1 MRHDEVTILK
11 PPPFPVRPLPTDEP
25 IRLYRQEVS
34 PDEITF
40 DSKPIEL
47 TLWQKFKLLPHLF
60 TIIRGIIMQDM
71 KTTIS
76 GIIKVVFMLA
86 TVLGISFGNV
96 TETLVTGVIWGIV
109 EIYQSFNTAD
119 KKEA

>member
-1 MRHDEVTILK
+1 
-11 PPPFPVRPLPTDEP
+11 VRPLQTDEP
-25 IRLYRQEVS
+25 MRLYRQEVS
-34 PDEITF
+34 TDEITF

-47 TLWQKFKLLPHLF
+47 TLWQKIKLLPHLF

-76 GIIKVVFMLA
+76 GIVKVVFMLA

-109 EIYQSFNTAD
+109 EIYQAFNTAD